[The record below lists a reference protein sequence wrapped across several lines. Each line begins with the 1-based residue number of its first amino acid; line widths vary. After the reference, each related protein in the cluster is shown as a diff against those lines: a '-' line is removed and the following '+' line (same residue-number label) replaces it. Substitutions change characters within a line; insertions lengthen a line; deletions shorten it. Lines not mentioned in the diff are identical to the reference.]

1 MLGEEEDEDA
11 VSESGVCLGKHL
23 RGSIRTPRP
32 QPLHWVTEGI
42 DGEGDGEYKRGVGEK
57 NGWYDTTKLA
67 INSQFRLTSP
77 QVYAFF
83 AKLGGFSVRLAAYPW
98 IFDKFTAYLKIISWK
113 MLVSKG

>member
-1 MLGEEEDEDA
+1 MVSRNPKPPSPAHQLYAEMLGEEEDEDA

-57 NGWYDTTKLA
+57 NG
-67 INSQFRLTSP
+67 
-77 QVYAFF
+77 
-83 AKLGGFSVRLAAYPW
+83 
-98 IFDKFTAYLKIISWK
+98 
-113 MLVSKG
+113 